1 MEEKIVDWFLFFYFS
16 SLRCLSL
23 PSLLS
28 LFDGRVGRQKRR
40 EKISLFLIKV
50 GYGRRP
56 SAAIEFHSINF
67 TINSISSMLPIQL
80 TCPGEERPA
89 GVVVCCVLWLPSLGK
104 KSYWFHWATNTT
116 HSISSIKKKKTI
128 GVVGMK
134 KNCPWAHNQS
144 LWIEM
149 NSFQQPMK
157 RDVSRGK
164 RKLN

>member
-1 MEEKIVDWFLFFYFS
+1 MKKKRLVFALACRAHWRAWCSACRSRQRQFINFSFHSKIAEFGLLQLRSLFF
-16 SLRCLSL
+16 L
-23 PSLLS
+23 
-28 LFDGRVGRQKRR
+28 Q
-40 EKISLFLIKV
+40 
-50 GYGRRP
+50 
-56 SAAIEFHSINF
+56 FHSIHF
-67 TINSISSMLPIQL
+67 INNSTPFHYWFHELVSLISFWIWIWF
-80 TCPGEERPA
+80 
-89 GVVVCCVLWLPSLGK
+89 VVVCCVLWLPSLGK